1 MKCKC
6 YRCRQFVTKT
16 DRYRRGQKIV
26 HFIPFDY
33 RPVDNGC
40 YTVSPIR
47 IIGESRQ
54 EIKPGNISVDYPGMK
69 KQTTYLG
76 CAVLG
81 TNKRNELKAKGHFF
95 TLQKIDALLWTFR
108 ADSFVPHKVLGS
120 SPGALEPPVTI
131 GCDSLPSAE
140 YDLLINLADTVPDGE
155 ASFPRIA
162 EVVSSDDACRS
173 LSRQRF
179 IDYRG
184 QGHTLDTHKL

>member
-1 MKCKC
+1 MARVDF
-6 YRCRQFVTKT
+6 YILTGTGEFVRQQFACRLAEKA
-16 DRYRRGQKIV
+16 YKLKNHV
-26 HFIPFDY
+26 HIN
-33 RPVDNGC
+33 VAN
-40 YTVSPIR
+40 
-47 IIGESRQ
+47 
-54 EIKPGNISVDYPGMK
+54 
-69 KQTTYLG
+69 
-76 CAVLG
+76 
-81 TNKRNELKAKGHFF
+81 NE

-131 GCDSLPSAE
+131 GCDSLPADK
-140 YDLLINLADTVPDGE
+140 YDLLINLADAVPEGA